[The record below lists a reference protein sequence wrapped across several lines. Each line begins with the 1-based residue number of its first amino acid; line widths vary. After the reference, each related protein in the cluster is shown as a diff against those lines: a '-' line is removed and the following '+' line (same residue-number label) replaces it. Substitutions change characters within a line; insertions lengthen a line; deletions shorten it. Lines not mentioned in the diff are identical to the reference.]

1 MCVYVCGQKH
11 GILNSGMVVV
21 MVTEK
26 EKKEDGKEKE
36 KEKERFCQQKLSG
49 DK

>member
-1 MCVYVCGQKH
+1 MCVCGQKH
-11 GILNSGMVVV
+11 GILNSGVVVV
-21 MVTEK
+21 MVMEK

-36 KEKERFCQQKLSG
+36 KEKERFCQQKPSG